1 MASIQDVT
9 ASSNGR
15 VDEDVARG
23 PMIHD
28 AEGREVPRPSDYVEQ
43 GVNSPFY
50 AIPIEYNNALY
61 PRIQALRTYEKMKR
75 NDAQVRLSLR
85 VCKFPVLGADWY
97 VEPASSEQDDKDV
110 AEFIEYNLFTFMTS
124 TWFDVLTHILSFLD
138 YGFSCIEEVFT
149 EAAWRPDR
157 AASNSRNYTML
168 RKLAPR
174 PAVTLDRFE
183 YDESGGPVGMWHK
196 KADPN
201 QQYQVLEDDPV
212 LIPIDKMVIFTY
224 DKEGGN
230 LEGQSILRTAFQH
243 WYYKNNLYKIDAIQK
258 ERHGI
263 GIPDII
269 LPPGY
274 DDSDLKYAKDMA
286 RNLRTNEQA
295 HIVRPMGWEVGFA
308 KPEGQLT
315 NALESAEHH
324 DLMIVRNVLAQFIN
338 GTSSAGTTGSR
349 SNMATSFDMLL
360 KSLRQIGAM
369 VCSGLNQHLIPQ
381 LVDYNF
387 TVQRYPTLKVRG
399 IGESRDQQM
408 LAAAIRNL
416 VSENV
421 ISVDDD
427 FEEYIRQL
435 FDWPTNWDKA
445 SVRVNEQ
452 NLKPFVAPE
461 QIALARAGLLPAGG
475 GGGNFGTASAGA
487 LKATVAKADHGPPPQ
502 PGAPA
507 SGRAQTRGPT
517 TGTVGKATTEG

>member
-1 MASIQDVT
+1 MAINVT
-9 ASSNGR
+9 NGE
-15 VDEDVARG
+15 VTPQG

-28 AEGREVPRPSDYVEQ
+28 AQGKESPMPWVYREQ

-50 AIPIEYNNALY
+50 AIPIEYNTALY

-97 VEPASSEQDDKDV
+97 VEPASNDQLDRDV
-110 AEFIEYNLFTFMTS
+110 AEFIEYNLFQFLTTP
-124 TWFDVLTHILSFLD
+124 WFDVLTHILTFLD
-138 YGFSCIEEVFT
+138 YGFSCVEEVFT
-149 EAAWRPDR
+149 EAAWRPARD
-157 AASNSRNYTML
+157 ASKSRNYTML
-168 RKLAPR
+168 RKLAAR
-174 PAVTLDRFE
+174 PAVTLDHFE
-183 YDESGGPVGMWHK
+183 YDQNGGPVGMWHK
-196 KADPN
+196 RADPN
-201 QQYQVLEDDPV
+201 QQYQVLEDDAV
-212 LIPIDKMVIFTY
+212 LIPVDKMVIFTF

-230 LEGQSILRTAFQH
+230 LEGQSVLRTAFQH

-263 GIPDII
+263 GVPDII

-274 DDSDLKYAKDMA
+274 DDNDLRYAKDMA
-286 RNLRTNEQA
+286 RNLRTNE
-295 HIVRPMGWEVGFA
+295 HGFIVRPMGWEVGFA
-308 KPEGQLT
+308 KPEGNLT

-324 DLMIVRNVLAQFIN
+324 DLMIARNVLAHFIN
-338 GTSSAGTTGSR
+338 GTSSAGAGGSR

-387 TVQRYPTLKVRG
+387 SVQRYPTLKVRG
-399 IGESRDQQM
+399 IGEARDQQM

-427 FEEYIRQL
+427 FETYVRYL
-435 FDWPTNWDKA
+435 FDFPMVWDPKK
-445 SVRVNEQ
+445 VRPNE
-452 NLKPFVAPE
+452 NILKPFTAPE
-461 QIALARAGLLPAGG
+461 QIKIAEATGQPQTGNVGTQASAANARARGPV
-475 GGGNFGTASAGA
+475 GGN
-487 LKATVAKADHGPPPQ
+487 Q
-502 PGAPA
+502 P
-507 SGRAQTRGPT
+507 
-517 TGTVGKATTEG
+517 KATTQG

>member
-1 MASIQDVT
+1 
-9 ASSNGR
+9 
-15 VDEDVARG
+15 
-23 PMIHD
+23 MIHD
-28 AEGREVPRPSDYVEQ
+28 AEGKEVPEPMHYREQ

-50 AIPIEYNNALY
+50 AIPIEYNTALY
-61 PRIQALRTYEKMKR
+61 PRISALRTYEKMKR

-97 VEPASSEQDDKDV
+97 VEPASTDRVDLDA
-110 AEFIEYNLFTFMTS
+110 AEFIEYNLFQFMTS
-124 TWFDVLTHILSFLD
+124 TWFDVLTHVLTFLD
-138 YGFSCIEEVFT
+138 YGFSCLEEVFV
-149 EAAWRPDR
+149 EAAWRPLR
-157 AASNSRNYTML
+157 PSSNSRNYTML

-174 PAVTLDRFE
+174 PAVTLDHFQ
-183 YDESGGPVGMWHK
+183 YDQNGGPVGMWHR

-201 QQYQVLEDDPV
+201 EQYQGLEDEPV
-212 LIPIDKMVIFTY
+212 LIPIDKMVIFTF

-274 DDSDLKYAKDMA
+274 DDNDLKYARDMA

-324 DLMIVRNVLAQFIN
+324 DLMIARNVLAQFIN

-387 TVQRYPTLKVRG
+387 TVERYPALKVRG

-421 ISVDDD
+421 ISVDDG
-427 FEEYIRQL
+427 FEEYVRQL
-435 FDWPTNWDKA
+435 FDWPTTWDKA
-445 SVRVNEQ
+445 SVRVNEE

-461 QIALARAGLLPAGG
+461 QIALAKAGLLPAGG
-475 GGGNFGTASAGA
+475 GGGNFGTASAGT
-487 LKATVAKADHGPPPQ
+487 LKAVASKAGPQTQDTPQ
-502 PGAPA
+502 ATQS
-507 SGRAQTRGPT
+507 SGRAGTRGP
-517 TGTVGKATTEG
+517 VGGNQTKATTEG